1 MQKGPL
7 VSYVFTDTTYNNWLL
22 THHSPDDYL
31 PYELSSSINHVILI
45 VGWKDDSSIGKGG
58 YWICKNSWGTIFG
71 YDGFFNIEY
80 ESHGIDISP
89 MTWVDYEPDSYNWHP
104 VPKAYGPYYGLTS
117 QPLQFKGN
125 ASGEHPPFTW
135 LWDFGDGATSEEQN
149 PIHTYLSKGDY
160 DVTLTVTDANNK
172 SFYAI
177 TSAWIQET
185 NQPPQTP
192 IIEGPKIIWKG
203 TNWRY
208 NYTVYDPDGGVIYLY
223 LDMFNVCP
231 GLWYGPW
238 PSNEKTSSIFPSSES
253 GAGAYTVRMKAKDPY
268 GAESD
273 WATLK
278 VIVMKSKA
286 ESLADVS
293 LFFRMIFN
301 QHPLFEKILGL

>member
-1 MQKGPL
+1 VNK
-7 VSYVFTDTTYNNWLL
+7 
-22 THHSPDDYL
+22 
-31 PYELSSSINHVILI
+31 
-45 VGWKDDSSIGKGG
+45 
-58 YWICKNSWGTIFG
+58 
-71 YDGFFNIEY
+71 
-80 ESHGIDISP
+80 
-89 MTWVDYEPDSYNWHP
+89 
-104 VPKAYGPYYGLTS
+104 
-117 QPLQFKGN
+117 
-125 ASGEHPPFTW
+125 
-135 LWDFGDGATSEEQN
+135 
-149 PIHTYLSKGDY
+149 
-160 DVTLTVTDANNK
+160 K

-192 IIEGPKIIWKG
+192 IIEGSKIISKG

-208 NYTVYDPDGGVIYLY
+208 NYTVNDPDGGVIYLY

>member
-1 MQKGPL
+1 MCL
-7 VSYVFTDTTYNNWLL
+7 ADITYNNWLL

-31 PYELSSSINHVILI
+31 PYESSSSNNHAILI

-58 YWICKNSWGTIFG
+58 YWICKDSWGRIFG

-80 ESHGIDISP
+80 ESRGIEINP
-89 MTWVDYEPDSYNWHP
+89 MVWVDYEPDSYDWHP

-135 LWDFGDGATSEEQN
+135 LWDFGDGATSVEQN
-149 PIHTYLSKGDY
+149 PAHTYLSAGDY
-160 DVTLTVTDANNK
+160 NVTLTVTDANEK

-185 NQPPQTP
+185 NTPPQTP
-192 IIEGPKIIWKG
+192 IIEGPRLISKG
-203 TNWRY
+203 MNWRY
-208 NYTVYDPDGGVIYLY
+208 NYTVNDPDGGVIYIY
-223 LDMFNVCP
+223 LDMFGVCP

-238 PSNEKTSSIFPSSES
+238 PANEKTTSIFPSAESET
-253 GAGAYTVRMKAKDPY
+253 GVYTVRMKAKDPY

-273 WATLK
+273 WGTFK
-278 VIVMKSKA
+278 VIMPYSYN
-286 ESLADVS
+286 EPIPSFLEL
-293 LFFRMIFN
+293 LFHRFPNAF
-301 QHPLFEKILGL
+301 PLLRQLMGY